1 MCVCMCP
8 FVVSLFIVLSFHV
21 QNIVAGATLI
31 SSGEVVSSEF
41 VELSVNYFCI
51 KTQVHSKCYTVTIV
65 V

>member
-1 MCVCMCP
+1 MR
-8 FVVSLFIVLSFHV
+8 
-21 QNIVAGATLI
+21 VAGATLI

-65 V
+65 VLRPMFGINIIFDYLNYSLV